1 MPALQQETDDA
12 MKPLD
17 DVRQISALTYG
28 FIASKALFAALDLD
42 LFTKI
47 AGGTTTLPALAE
59 ATAVAPNRLRTLLTA
74 LKTIGLVS
82 EADGRFV
89 NAPATASYL
98 VAGAPGD
105 FRDYIR
111 IVNGGFLYEA
121 LSHLEKSIRG
131 ERIFPDKGF
140 YEGIVYSEGGVGG
153 PAFSSAQHAGS
164 LGPARLMARRVDLA
178 GATRFLDVGGGS
190 GAYTL
195 AFLKQNPGLRATI
208 LDFPETV
215 ETARRY
221 AADAGLSDRVA
232 HVPGNALTTDWPGEQ
247 DVVLMSYI
255 WSAVGGN
262 DIPSLARRAFAALK
276 PGGLVLVHD
285 FMVDD
290 KHEGPNFAAWYL
302 LAALP
307 DNPQAE
313 CLTPGFVEGALRDAG
328 FAIEGTATM
337 LDEITQLTRARRT

>member
-1 MPALQQETDDA
+1 
-12 MKPLD
+12 MKPIE
-17 DVRQISALTYG
+17 DVREISALTYG
-28 FIASKALFAALDLD
+28 FIASKALFAAVELD
-42 LFTKI
+42 LFTRI
-47 AGGTTTLPALAE
+47 ARGADTLPAITE
-59 ATAVAPNRLRTLLTA
+59 ATGVAANRARTLLTT
-74 LKTIGLVS
+74 LKTVGLIT
-82 EADGRFV
+82 EKDGRFA

-111 IVNGGFLYEA
+111 VVNGGFLYEG
-121 LSHLEKSIRG
+121 LRHLDKSMRG
-131 ERIFPDKGF
+131 EPVFPDKGC

-164 LGPARLMARRVDLA
+164 LGPARLMARRVDLT
-178 GATRFLDVGGGS
+178 GATSFLDVGGGS

-195 AFLKQNPGLRATI
+195 AFLKQNPELRATI

-215 ETARRY
+215 ATARHY
-221 AADAGLSDRVA
+221 AAAAGLGDRVA
-232 HVPGNALTTDWPGEQ
+232 HVEGNALTTAWPGEQ
-247 DVVLMSYI
+247 DAVLMSYV

-262 DIPSLARRAFAALK
+262 DISTLARRAFAALR

-290 KHEGPNFAAWYL
+290 SHEGPDFAAWYL
-302 LAALP
+302 LAAML

-313 CLTPGFVEGALRDAG
+313 CLTPGFVEAALRDAG
-328 FAIEGTATM
+328 FIIEGTATM
-337 LDEITQLTRARRT
+337 LDEITQLTRARRP

>member
-1 MPALQQETDDA
+1 
-12 MKPLD
+12 MKPVD

-42 LFTKI
+42 LFTRI
-47 AGGTTTLPALAE
+47 AGGAATLAE
-59 ATAVAPNRLRTLLTA
+59 LATATVIAANRLRTLLTA

-82 EADGRFV
+82 EGEDGKFV
-89 NAPATASYL
+89 NAPAVETYL

-105 FRDYIR
+105 FRDYIKT
-111 IVNGGFLYEA
+111 VNGGFLYEG
-121 LSHLEKSIRG
+121 LRHLEKSLRG

-164 LGPARLMARRVDLA
+164 LGPARLMARRVDLS

-195 AFLKQNPGLRATI
+195 AFLQQNPKLSATI
-208 LDFPETV
+208 LDFPETT
-215 ETARRY
+215 ETARHY
-221 AADAGLSDRVA
+221 AAEAGLSDRVT
-232 HVPGNALTTDWPGEQ
+232 HLQGNAITTEWPGEQ
-247 DVVLMSYI
+247 DVVLMSYV

-262 DIPSLARRAFAALK
+262 DIPTLAERAFAALK

-285 FMVDD
+285 FMVEDRHD
-290 KHEGPNFAAWYL
+290 GPAFAAWYL
-302 LAALP
+302 LAAML

-328 FAIEGTATM
+328 LSIEGTAPM
-337 LDEITQLTRARRT
+337 LAEITQLTRARRPS

>member
-1 MPALQQETDDA
+1 

-47 AGGTTTLPALAE
+47 ANGATTVADLAQ
-59 ATAVAPNRLRTLLTA
+59 TTGIAPNRLRTLLTA
-74 LKTIGLVS
+74 LKTIGLVG
-82 EADGRFV
+82 EAEGMFV
-89 NAPATASYL
+89 NAPATATYL
-98 VAGAPGD
+98 VAGAQGD

-111 IVNGGFLYEA
+111 VVNGGFLYEG
-121 LSHLEKSIRG
+121 LRHLEKSMRG
-131 ERIFPDKGF
+131 ERVFPDKGF

-178 GATRFLDVGGGS
+178 GATKFLDVGGGS

-195 AFLKQNPGLRATI
+195 AFLKRNPKLRATI
-208 LDFPETV
+208 LDFPETIQ
-215 ETARRY
+215 TAQHY
-221 AADAGLSDRVA
+221 ASEAGLSDRVA
-232 HVPGNALTTDWPGEQ
+232 HVEGNAISTAWPGEQ
-247 DVVLMSYI
+247 DVVLMSYV

-262 DIPSLARRAFAALK
+262 DISTLARRAFAALR

-290 KHEGPNFAAWYL
+290 RHEGPGFAAWYL
-302 LAALP
+302 LAAML

-313 CLTPGFVEGALRDAG
+313 CLTPDFVETALRDAG
-328 FAIEGTATM
+328 FAVERTETM
-337 LDEITQLTRARRT
+337 LDEITQLTRARRL

>member
-1 MPALQQETDDA
+1 
-12 MKPLD
+12 MKPLE
-17 DVRQISALTYG
+17 DVREISALTYG

-47 AGGTTTLPALAE
+47 AKGIVTVSALAE
-59 ATAVAPNRLRTLLTA
+59 ATGTAPNRLRTLLTA

-82 EADGRFV
+82 EAEGIFT

-98 VAGAPGD
+98 VSGAAGD

-111 IVNGGFLYEA
+111 VVNGGFLYEG
-121 LSHLEKSIRG
+121 LRHLDKAMRG
-131 ERIFPDKGF
+131 ERIFPEKGF
-140 YEGIVYSEGGVGG
+140 YEGIVYSESGVGG

-164 LGPARLMARRVDLA
+164 LGPARLMARRVDLS
-178 GATRFLDVGGGS
+178 GATKFLDVGGGS

-195 AFLKQNPGLRATI
+195 AFLKQNPGLQATI
-208 LDFPETV
+208 LDFPETT

-221 AADAGLSDRVA
+221 VADAGMSGRVSY
-232 HVPGNALTTDWPGEQ
+232 VQGNAITTDWPGGQ
-247 DVVLMSYI
+247 DAVLMSYV

-262 DIPSLARRAFAALK
+262 DITTLARRAYEALR

-290 KHEGPNFAAWYL
+290 LHEGPAFAAWYL
-302 LAALP
+302 LASIP

-313 CLTPGFVEGALRDAG
+313 CLTPGFVETALRDAG
-328 FAIEGTATM
+328 FTIEGTETM
-337 LDEITQLTRARRT
+337 LDEITQLTRARRP

>member
-1 MPALQQETDDA
+1 
-12 MKPLD
+12 MKPLE

-42 LFTKI
+42 LFTEI
-47 AGGTTTLPALAE
+47 AKGTATLSALAK
-59 ATAVAPNRLRTLLTA
+59 ATRTAPNRLRTLLTA

-82 EADGRFV
+82 EADGKFT
-89 NAPATASYL
+89 NAPATTTYL
-98 VAGAPGD
+98 VAGAAGD

-111 IVNGGFLYEA
+111 VVNGGFLYEG
-121 LSHLEKSIRG
+121 LRHLEKAMRG

-153 PAFSSAQHAGS
+153 AAFSSAQHAGS
-164 LGPARLMARRVDLA
+164 LGPARLMARRVDLS
-178 GATRFLDVGGGS
+178 GATKFLDVGGGS

-195 AFLKQNPGLRATI
+195 AFLKQNPGLQATI
-208 LDFPETV
+208 LDFPETT

-221 AADAGLSDRVA
+221 VADAGMSGRVS
-232 HVPGNALTTDWPGEQ
+232 HVQGNAITTDWPGGQ
-247 DVVLMSYI
+247 DAVLMSYV

-262 DIPSLARRAFAALK
+262 DITTLARRAYEALK

-285 FMVDD
+285 FMADD
-290 KHEGPNFAAWYL
+290 RHEGPAFAAWYL
-302 LAALP
+302 LASMP

-313 CLTPGFVEGALRDAG
+313 CLTPGFVETALRDAG
-328 FAIEGTATM
+328 FTIEGTETM
-337 LDEITQLTRARRT
+337 LDEITQLTRARRP

>member
-1 MPALQQETDDA
+1 
-12 MKPLD
+12 MKPLE

-42 LFTKI
+42 LFTEI
-47 AGGTTTLPALAE
+47 AKGTATLSALAE
-59 ATAVAPNRLRTLLTA
+59 ATRTAPNRLRTLLTA

-82 EADGRFV
+82 EAEGRFT
-89 NAPATASYL
+89 NAPATTTYL
-98 VAGAPGD
+98 VAGAAGD

-111 IVNGGFLYEA
+111 VVNGGFLYEG
-121 LSHLEKSIRG
+121 LRHLEKAMRG
-131 ERIFPDKGF
+131 ERIFPNKGF

-164 LGPARLMARRVDLA
+164 LGPARLMARRVDLS
-178 GATRFLDVGGGS
+178 GATKMLDVGGGS

-195 AFLKQNPGLRATI
+195 AFLKQNPGLQATI
-208 LDFPETV
+208 LDFPETT

-221 AADAGLSDRVA
+221 VADAGMSDRVS
-232 HVPGNALTTDWPGEQ
+232 HIQGNAITTDWPGGQ
-247 DVVLMSYI
+247 DVILMSYV
-255 WSAVGGN
+255 WSAVGGD
-262 DIPSLARRAFAALK
+262 DITTLARRAYDALR

-290 KHEGPNFAAWYL
+290 RHEGPAFAAWYL
-302 LAALP
+302 LAAIP

-313 CLTPGFVEGALRDAG
+313 CLTPDFVEAALRKAG
-328 FAIEGTATM
+328 FAVERTETM
-337 LDEITQLTRARRT
+337 LDEITQLTRARRP